1 MSTWQHIAISLFF
14 IASLAVTPGIAGETT
29 QTLTW
34 SDGTR
39 YVGGIQDGKRHGRG
53 TIYWQDGTRYI
64 GEFRVDLRQGE
75 GLLILPDGT
84 TYRGLFDSDVLLT
97 EDAPEALIGPD
108 ALTDPA
114 TPAIETNATS
124 AKPAAVDASTERQ
137 IKDVLDLWAA
147 TWMSQDVIQHLSLYS
162 TNFQPQNS
170 QTIPVW
176 SLNRKERIL
185 SPTYIQIDLAYEAL
199 TSPNPGIVDV
209 AVKLSYR
216 SNTYREVSNKLIRV
230 QNHQQ
235 GWRILKESD
244 R

>member
-1 MSTWQHIAISLFF
+1 MSTWQYIAVSLFF
-14 IASLAVTPGIAGETT
+14 IANLAVSPNIAGETN

-39 YVGGIQDGKRHGRG
+39 YVGGIQDGRRQGRG

-64 GEFRVDLRQGE
+64 GEFRADLRQGE

-84 TYRGLFDSDVLLT
+84 TYKGLFDNDVLVIDDVFELPI
-97 EDAPEALIGPD
+97 DPEI
-108 ALTDPA
+108 
-114 TPAIETNATS
+114 PAIETNPTS
-124 AKPAAVDASTERQ
+124 SEETEVDAGTQRQ

-147 TWMSQDVIQHLSLYS
+147 TWMSQDVIQHLALYS
-162 TNFQPQNS
+162 ADFQPQNS
-170 QTIPVW
+170 QTIPIW

-216 SNTYREVSNKLIRV
+216 SNTYREVSNKIIRV
-230 QNHQQ
+230 QNDQP
-235 GWRILKESD
+235 GWRILEESD

>member
-1 MSTWQHIAISLFF
+1 MSTWQHIAVSLFF
-14 IASLAVTPGIAGETT
+14 IASLAVSPGIAGETT

-39 YVGGIQDGKRHGRG
+39 YVGGTQDGKRHGRG

-64 GEFRVDLRQGE
+64 GEFSADLRQGE

-84 TYRGLFDSDVLLT
+84 TYRGLFESDVLVP
-97 EDAPEALIGPD
+97 EGAPEPRI
-108 ALTDPA
+108 DPE
-114 TPAIETNATS
+114 TQAIETNAVS
-124 AKPAAVDASTERQ
+124 AKAAAVDATTQRQ

-147 TWMSQDVIQHLSLYS
+147 TWMSQDVIQHLALYS
-162 TNFQPQNS
+162 TDFQPQNS

-176 SLNRKERIL
+176 SLNREERML
-185 SPTYIQIDLAYEAL
+185 APTYIQIDLAYESL
-199 TSPNPGIVDV
+199 TSPSPGIVDV
-209 AVKLSYR
+209 AIKLSYR

-230 QNHQQ
+230 QNDQQ